1 MINISVKEQS
11 QQPKRVR
18 KTPCTFELPAWISS
32 GLENDARVTERVF
45 LLYVSVHFAATVCTV
60 YSRISLSCS

>member
-18 KTPCTFELPAWISS
+18 KTPCTFELPAWISF
-32 GLENDARVTERVF
+32 GLANDARVTEKSTVN
-45 LLYVSVHFAATVCTV
+45 LSVLVEAQQ
-60 YSRISLSCS
+60 